1 MKLPIHDGG
10 YKVDKY
16 NNETIKKVL
25 SNIESQRFKENLINE
40 TCFYKNCT
48 HKPIDSH
55 VVQRALLGETLSE
68 DNNVYAWMPQNVAR
82 GISQGKEVFFE
93 ETSINQSGVFKGFCG
108 DKGDS
113 HDAKLFRGIETD
125 VKSTSIEEYV
135 FLYSYRSLI
144 YHLWLEKGLTLS
156 KDDRVSKMLSNP
168 VITELSAKIK
178 DIPAEIRTLLPIDDE
193 LPRVENLKKIYENY
207 IDSEGE
213 IGNFS
218 DDFFVKFLPLDR
230 ISIDFATLGTRV
242 YNSKYPITLGVL
254 PHYKDKPNLFF
265 VVAHKDDET
274 NDLIENLK
282 QITLDNISQY
292 CWLIQNLPMKWS
304 TNSFLSPKLYDHL
317 TLTGELSQLQI
328 FIASTGL
335 LDFKDYQNFNLINVF
350 K

>member
-1 MKLPIHDGG
+1 MNG
-10 YKVDKY
+10 YSKDEV
-16 NNETIKKVL
+16 ERVL
-25 SNIESQRFKENLINE
+25 LNIESQRFKENLNNE
-40 TCFYKNCT
+40 TCLYKNCT

-55 VVQRALLGETLSE
+55 IIQRALLGETLAE
-68 DNNVYAWMPQNVAR
+68 DNNVYVWMPQNVAR

-93 ETSINQSGVFKGFCG
+93 KTSINRSGVFKGFCG

-156 KDDRVSKMLSNP
+156 QADKVSKMLSNP
-168 VITELSAKIK
+168 VITELSAKIN
-178 DIPAEIRTLLPIDDE
+178 DIPTETRTLLSIDDE
-193 LPRVENLKKIYENY
+193 LPRFENLKKVYEKY
-207 IDSEGE
+207 IDSEGK

-218 DDFFVKFLPLDR
+218 DGFFVKFLPLDR
-230 ISIDFATLGTRV
+230 ITIDFATLGTKV
-242 YNSKYPITLGVL
+242 YNSEYPITLGVL
-254 PHYKDKPNLFF
+254 PKYKDMPNLFF
-265 VVAHKDDET
+265 IVAHKDDET
-274 NDLIENLK
+274 NVLIENLK

-317 TLTGELSQLQI
+317 TLSGELSQLQN
-328 FIASTGL
+328 FIASTEL
-335 LDFKDYQNFNLINVF
+335 LDFNDYQNFNLINVF